1 MLMNKLSLIPRKK
14 ILSSTFF
21 PNGVV
26 KNTEIIIESSNRYE
40 TYQMGFKF
48 EGLDQ
53 SPSSGLRGW
62 VGGGGGGGGGG
73 ARPKLNFFRIW
84 SCCISN

>member
-26 KNTEIIIESSNRYE
+26 KNTEIIIESSDRYE
-40 TYQMGFKF
+40 TY
-48 EGLDQ
+48 LDQ
-53 SPSSGLRGW
+53 SPCSGLRGW
-62 VGGGGGGGGGG
+62 GGVGGGGGGRGQ
-73 ARPKLNFFRIW
+73 N
-84 SCCISN
+84 